1 MVDGRA
7 GNVVRPIEGG
17 AIVPVV
23 GRSGD
28 GSGDGRRGEEVQW
41 LGAAAVGMVPPDSL
55 LCQPGTHCKW
65 AWMKN
70 GALADFVTAMT
81 GELFALLKEHAL
93 IGQEMTGAVADDA
106 AFGED
111 RTSTRLNSSH

>member
-1 MVDGRA
+1 M
-7 GNVVRPIEGG
+7 
-17 AIVPVV
+17 
-23 GRSGD
+23 
-28 GSGDGRRGEEVQW
+28 RGEEVQL
-41 LGAAAVGMVPPDSL
+41 LGAAAVGMVPPDSM

-81 GELFALLKEHAL
+81 GELFALLKEHEL

-106 AFGED
+106 ACGVGVADAGREALLGA
-111 RTSTRLNSSH
+111 RYGGCAASVLGLRAGGTGATERKST

>member
-1 MVDGRA
+1 M
-7 GNVVRPIEGG
+7 
-17 AIVPVV
+17 
-23 GRSGD
+23 
-28 GSGDGRRGEEVQW
+28 RGEEVQL

-93 IGQEMTGAVADDA
+93 IGQEMIGAVAEPPEGQAGDEHHHDPPDTD
-106 AFGED
+106 GERGD
-111 RTSTRLNSSH
+111 RKSTRLNSSHKCESRLPSSA